1 MEVRKAVKIAVIG
14 ATGYVGAPISREALA
29 RGHDVTAISRSGALP
44 DHIRAQARSVDIFDS
59 DVLARALQ
67 GHAAAIH
74 AFNPGRGRTDS
85 AVFDT
90 FVRGHEAII
99 GAAQGAGVS
108 RLLCVGGAGS
118 LKTRD
123 GIPLMDSP
131 DWPREFDAYKDGV
144 RGTRQLYYLLQK
156 TEGIDWVFLS
166 PSSMLIP
173 GPRTGNYRVG
183 TDCLLYEEAGKS
195 HISLADY
202 ACAMIDELESPA
214 HHCQRFTVGY

>member
-1 MEVRKAVKIAVIG
+1 MEVGKTVKIAVIG

-44 DHIRAQARSVDIFDS
+44 DGLRAQARSVDIFDS
-59 DVLARALQ
+59 DALARVLQ

-74 AFNPGRGRTDS
+74 AFNPGRGRTDP

-99 GAAQGAGVS
+99 AAAQRAGVS

-123 GIPLMDSP
+123 GIP
-131 DWPREFDAYKDGV
+131 
-144 RGTRQLYYLLQK
+144 
-156 TEGIDWVFLS
+156 
-166 PSSMLIP
+166 
-173 GPRTGNYRVG
+173 RVG
-183 TDCLLYEEAGKS
+183 TDYLLYDEAGKS